1 MKHVPRSL
9 DARQVESRLPKE
21 FFLYDMY
28 DEVSTPIRMA
38 MFSAASVFGRDG
50 GKATEAFRGGRGGLK
65 KSYDKFVTIISE
77 ATGVKPDKP
86 SGSYSRKVKKA
97 AYKALEDMGSKKPRE
112 EFQKLYNDA
121 VAYGEMMTTFRHLK
135 DYYGSNNDAGPFKDA
150 RFLLEMLG
158 TQSLSV
164 LNNPKSS
171 FWQGMSMFEF
181 PLAFRGANKMAAKGT
196 AKALANF
203 ANQTFGGIAE
213 ALGIQL
219 DRVGR
224 YASSL
229 NSTHFNMEEMEL
241 GLRDYL
247 TQIGQG
253 GEMQDPKNMKR
264 YLRMIKGI
272 ATHHKK
278 RGTRAP
284 VDLMTAVTGIFPYVN
299 NVVNHSVGVGA
310 AYVYQDLV
318 LKVARHIKDNGLNTF
333 QEFTAEELGM
343 GTSSFEW
350 IVGEKD
356 GFNNANNML
365 VDSGAPSISR
375 MAFDYVDRMKSN
387 PKAPV
392 MSHEQ
397 ILMVNQMAMNNMSG
411 EGFNSK
417 PAWLYTNPMMKYF
430 AFFLGWPLGKMA
442 RDNKF
447 IFRGDKDS
455 VNSYAAFLK
464 YIGLMSAIYLPVG
477 LSFAFMIDWYDEEV
491 LDKPNSLPPLTP
503 WALLPVVGP
512 AIAATD
518 EQFTLYSLTSRMA
531 KAGTPYGMGFD
542 VMNSLMAKGDTYG
555 GTKEFSLDSRIFAF
569 SIFKNIYDSMG
580 NWMHQGEFDWG
591 NVGRPLTYAFGGNSV
606 LQAFDATNTFFD
618 IDNFESRV
626 SEYIGV
632 RNYVKKTAFL
642 MGMEMR
648 TPGGGGSYSRPSPVS
663 VNIKQMERA
672 AYAGDEKDF
681 NKQYGEAIEAARE
694 YLERNPRV
702 GMTPEKYILQKFK
715 DRSLRSGV
723 TRAKIQN
730 QEWGA
735 LLDILPED
743 ARNKIKRY
751 EANHEYFLMSMEGS
765 KSGTKFSPDE
775 MRRRILI
782 GY

>member
-1 MKHVPRSL
+1 
-9 DARQVESRLPKE
+9 
-21 FFLYDMY
+21 
-28 DEVSTPIRMA
+28 
-38 MFSAASVFGRDG
+38 
-50 GKATEAFRGGRGGLK
+50 
-65 KSYDKFVTIISE
+65 
-77 ATGVKPDKP
+77 
-86 SGSYSRKVKKA
+86 
-97 AYKALEDMGSKKPRE
+97 
-112 EFQKLYNDA
+112 
-121 VAYGEMMTTFRHLK
+121 
-135 DYYGSNNDAGPFKDA
+135 
-150 RFLLEMLG
+150 
-158 TQSLSV
+158 
-164 LNNPKSS
+164 
-171 FWQGMSMFEF
+171 
-181 PLAFRGANKMAAKGT
+181 
-196 AKALANF
+196 
-203 ANQTFGGIAE
+203 
-213 ALGIQL
+213 
-219 DRVGR
+219 
-224 YASSL
+224 
-229 NSTHFNMEEMEL
+229 
-241 GLRDYL
+241 
-247 TQIGQG
+247 
-253 GEMQDPKNMKR
+253 
-264 YLRMIKGI
+264 
-272 ATHHKK
+272 
-278 RGTRAP
+278 
-284 VDLMTAVTGIFPYVN
+284 
-299 NVVNHSVGVGA
+299 
-310 AYVYQDLV
+310 
-318 LKVARHIKDNGLNTF
+318 
-333 QEFTAEELGM
+333 
-343 GTSSFEW
+343 
-350 IVGEKD
+350 
-356 GFNNANNML
+356 
-365 VDSGAPSISR
+365 
-375 MAFDYVDRMKSN
+375 
-387 PKAPV
+387 
-392 MSHEQ
+392 
-397 ILMVNQMAMNNMSG
+397 MSG

-518 EQFTLYSLTSRMA
+518 EQFTLYALTSRMA

>member
-1 MKHVPRSL
+1 
-9 DARQVESRLPKE
+9 
-21 FFLYDMY
+21 
-28 DEVSTPIRMA
+28 
-38 MFSAASVFGRDG
+38 
-50 GKATEAFRGGRGGLK
+50 
-65 KSYDKFVTIISE
+65 
-77 ATGVKPDKP
+77 
-86 SGSYSRKVKKA
+86 
-97 AYKALEDMGSKKPRE
+97 
-112 EFQKLYNDA
+112 
-121 VAYGEMMTTFRHLK
+121 
-135 DYYGSNNDAGPFKDA
+135 
-150 RFLLEMLG
+150 
-158 TQSLSV
+158 
-164 LNNPKSS
+164 
-171 FWQGMSMFEF
+171 
-181 PLAFRGANKMAAKGT
+181 MAARGT

-203 ANQTFGGIAE
+203 VNQTFGGVAE
-213 ALGIQL
+213 AMGVQL

-229 NSTHFNMEEMEL
+229 NSTHYRMEEMEL

-247 TQIGQG
+247 TQIGMG
-253 GEMQDPKNMKR
+253 GEMQDPANMKR

-284 VDLMTAVTGIFPYVN
+284 VDLMTAVTGLFPYIN

-318 LKVARHIKDNGLNTF
+318 LKVAKHIKDNGLRQF
-333 QEFTAEELGM
+333 QEITAEDLGL
-343 GTSSFEW
+343 GQGSFEW

-365 VDSGAPSISR
+365 IDSGAPSISR
-375 MAFDYVDRMKSN
+375 MAFDYVDRLQSN

-447 IFRGDKDS
+447 IFRGDGDS

-477 LSFAFMIDWYDEEV
+477 LSFAFLVDWYDEEV
-491 LDKPNSLPPLTP
+491 LGKPNSLPPLTP
-503 WALLPVVGP
+503 WAMLPVVGP

-518 EQFTLYSLTSRMA
+518 EQFTMYSLTSRMA

-542 VMNSLMAKGDTYG
+542 VMNSIMAKGDTYG

-569 SIFKNIYDSMG
+569 SIFKNFYDSMG

-591 NVGRPLTYAFGGNSV
+591 NVGRPLAYAFGGNSV
-606 LQAFDATNTFFD
+606 LQGFDATNNLFQF
-618 IDNFESRV
+618 DNFESRV
-626 SEYIGV
+626 ADYIGV
-632 RNYVKKTAFL
+632 RNYVKKTAYL
-642 MGMEMR
+642 MGMPMR
-648 TPGGGGSYSRPSPVS
+648 PPSPGYGRPTPVS

-681 NKQYGEAIEAARE
+681 DKQYAEAIEAARE
-694 YLERNPRV
+694 YLVDNPRV
-702 GMTPEKYILQKFK
+702 NMTPEKYVLQRFK
-715 DRSLRSGV
+715 DRSLRAGI
-723 TRAKIQN
+723 TRSKIGD
-730 QEWGA
+730 EDWGA
-735 LLDILPED
+735 LLDNLPSD
-743 ARNKIKRY
+743 ARAKIKKY
-751 EANHEYFLMSMEGS
+751 ESNHEYFLKNMEGGATDFY
-765 KSGTKFSPDE
+765 KPMDFLE
-775 MRRRILI
+775 MRRRLTL